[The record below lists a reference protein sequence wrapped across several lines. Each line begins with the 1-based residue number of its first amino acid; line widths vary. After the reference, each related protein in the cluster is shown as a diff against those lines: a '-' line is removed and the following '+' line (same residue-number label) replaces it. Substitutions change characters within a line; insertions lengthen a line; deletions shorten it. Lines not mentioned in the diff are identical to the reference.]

1 MTITSSEY
9 AQAGEAALDAASV
22 QPKALELAVVLPTYN
37 ERKNVATMVERL
49 DKALAGIAWEVIFVD
64 DNSPDGTSDEARR
77 LSLIDPRVRCIQ
89 RIGRRGL
96 ASAAIEGMCATSAPV
111 VAVMDA
117 DHQHDPALLPGMLAA
132 IASGD
137 YDISYAS
144 RFAEGASTEAWG
156 RPDRVKASG
165 LANRIANKVTGVEL
179 TDPMSGFFM
188 LRTQTLRADAHRL
201 SGVGFKILLDIL
213 ATVETPL
220 RVKEF
225 PLNFAARAEGESKL
239 DQTVVFEFLV
249 GLYDKWLGRIIPT
262 RFALFGTV
270 GALGVLVQL
279 GALWV
284 MLHLVFGERFVYG
297 NWSESTT
304 FNIANTLAALVAM
317 TFNFVL
323 NNELTYSD
331 KRLRGFGP
339 LMRGWAQ
346 FAITCSLGLLTN
358 IGSAAVLKTI
368 GIHSVLAVVAGIVLG
383 SVWNFAL
390 SSKFVW
396 GKY

>member
-1 MTITSSEY
+1 MLQLAVILPTYRERANI
-9 AQAGEAALDAASV
+9 APMVARLDAALQGV
-22 QPKALELAVVLPTYN
+22 
-37 ERKNVATMVERL
+37 
-49 DKALAGIAWEVIFVD
+49 AWEAIFVD
-64 DNSPDGTSDEARR
+64 DNSPDGTADEARR
-77 LSLIDPRVRCIQ
+77 IALEDPRIRVIE

-96 ASAAIEGMCATSAPV
+96 ASAAIEGMCATAAPI

-117 DHQHDPALLPGMLAA
+117 DQQHDPALLPQMLDAVQ
-132 IASGD
+132 SGD
-137 YDISYAS
+137 YDLAYAS

-179 TDPMSGFFM
+179 TDPMSGYF
-188 LRTQTLRADAHRL
+188 LIRAETLRADAHRL

-213 ATVETPL
+213 ATVDRPL
-220 RVKEF
+220 KVKEF
-225 PLNFAARAEGESKL
+225 PLHFAARAEGESKL

-270 GALGVLVQL
+270 GAMGVAVQL

-284 MLHLVFGERFVYG
+284 LLKLIAGERFVYG
-297 NWSESTT
+297 NWSESAT
-304 FNIANTLAALVAM
+304 FNTANTLAAIIAM

-339 LMRGWAQ
+339 VMRGWAQ
-346 FAITCSLGLLTN
+346 FALTCSLGLLTN

-368 GIHSVLAVVAGIVLG
+368 GFHAVVAVTVGIVLG

-390 SSKFVW
+390 SSRFVW

>member
-1 MTITSSEY
+1 MLQLAVILPTYRERANI
-9 AQAGEAALDAASV
+9 APMVARLDAAL
-22 QPKALELAVVLPTYN
+22 Q
-37 ERKNVATMVERL
+37 
-49 DKALAGIAWEVIFVD
+49 GIAWEAIFVD
-64 DNSPDGTSDEARR
+64 DNSPDGTADEARR
-77 LSLIDPRVRCIQ
+77 IALADPRIRVIE

-96 ASAAIEGMCATSAPV
+96 ASAAIEGMCATAAPI

-117 DHQHDPALLPGMLAA
+117 DQQHDPALLPGMLAA
-132 IASGD
+132 IESGE
-137 YDISYAS
+137 YDLAYAS
-144 RFAEGASTEAWG
+144 RFAEGASTEEWG

-165 LANRIANKVTGVEL
+165 LANRIANKVTGIEL
-179 TDPMSGFFM
+179 SDPMSGYFM
-188 LRTQTLRADAHRL
+188 LRAETLRADAHRL

-213 ATVETPL
+213 ATVDKPL

-225 PLNFAARAEGESKL
+225 PLNFVARVEGESKL

-270 GALGVLVQL
+270 GAMGVAVQL

-284 MLHLVFGERFVYG
+284 LLKLVAGERFVYG
-297 NWSESTT
+297 NWSESAT
-304 FNIANTLAALVAM
+304 FNTANALAAIIAM

-339 LMRGWAQ
+339 LLRGWAQ
-346 FAITCSLGLLTN
+346 FALTCSLGLLTN
-358 IGSAAVLKTI
+358 VGSAAVLKTI
-368 GIHSVLAVVAGIVLG
+368 GFHDVIAVVVGIVLG

-390 SSKFVW
+390 SSRFVW

>member
-1 MTITSSEY
+1 MTLRL
-9 AQAGEAALDAASV
+9 G
-22 QPKALELAVVLPTYN
+22 VVLPTFN
-37 ERKNVATMVERL
+37 ERKNLRGMVERL
-49 DKALAGIAWEVIFVD
+49 DAALAGIPWEVIVVD
-64 DNSPDGTSDEARR
+64 DNSPDGTADEARA
-77 LSLIDPRVRCIQ
+77 IAQDDPRVRVIQ

-96 ASAAIEGMCATSAPV
+96 SSAAIEGMCATAAPV

-132 IASGD
+132 IESGNHD
-137 YDISYAS
+137 LAYAS
-144 RFAEGASTEAWG
+144 RFAEGSSTEEWG
-156 RPDRVKASG
+156 RPDRVKASN

-179 TDPMSGFFM
+179 SDPMSGYFM
-188 LRTQTLRADAHRL
+188 LRTEVLRADAHRL

-213 ATVETPL
+213 ATVEAPL
-220 RVKEF
+220 RIKEF
-225 PLNFAARAEGESKL
+225 PMNFAARAEGESKL
-239 DQTVVFEFLV
+239 DRTVVFEFLV

-270 GALGVLVQL
+270 GALGVFVQL
-279 GALWV
+279 GVLWI

-297 NWSESTT
+297 NWDESTT
-304 FNIANTLAALVAM
+304 FNVANTVAAVVAM

-331 KRLRGFGP
+331 KRLRGLGP
-339 LMRGWAQ
+339 VLKGWAQ
-346 FAITCSLGLLTN
+346 FALTCSLGLLTN
-358 IGSAAVLKTI
+358 VGSAAVLKGM
-368 GIHSVLAVVAGIVLG
+368 GINDVVAVIAGIVLG

-390 SSKFVW
+390 SNKFVW

>member
-1 MTITSSEY
+1 MNGNAIRL
-9 AQAGEAALDAASV
+9 GI
-22 QPKALELAVVLPTYN
+22 VLPTYN
-37 ERKNVATMVERL
+37 ERGNIRTMVERL
-49 DKALAGIAWEVIFVD
+49 DAALAGIAWEVIVVD
-64 DNSPDGTSDEARR
+64 DNSPDGTADEAR
-77 LSLIDPRVRCIQ
+77 SLAAEDRRVRVLQ

-96 ASAAIEGMCATSAPV
+96 SSAAIEGMCATSAPV

-132 IASGD
+132 IEGGD
-137 YDISYAS
+137 YDLSYAS
-144 RFAEGASTEAWG
+144 RFAEGASTDAWG

-165 LANRIANKVTGVEL
+165 MANTIARKVTGVTL
-179 TDPMSGFFM
+179 SDPMSGYFM
-188 LRTQTLRADAHRL
+188 LRTDALRKDAHRL

-213 ATVETPL
+213 ATVDQPL
-220 RVKEF
+220 RIKEF
-225 PLNFAARAEGESKL
+225 PMHFAARAEGESKL

-270 GALGVLVQL
+270 GAMGVFVQL
-279 GALWV
+279 GALWFL
-284 MLHLVFGERFVYG
+284 LHLVFGERFVYG
-297 NWSESTT
+297 HWTGETT
-304 FNIANTLAALVAM
+304 FNVANTLAAIVAM

-331 KRLRGFGP
+331 KRLRGFAP
-339 LMRGWAQ
+339 LLRGWAK
-346 FAITCSLGLLTN
+346 FAMTCSLGLLTN
-358 IGSAAVLKTI
+358 IGSAAALKAM
-368 GIHSVLAVVAGIVLG
+368 GFHDVVAVIIGIVLG

-396 GKY
+396 GRY

>member
-1 MTITSSEY
+1 MLQLAVILPTYRERANI
-9 AQAGEAALDAASV
+9 APMVARLDAALQGV
-22 QPKALELAVVLPTYN
+22 
-37 ERKNVATMVERL
+37 
-49 DKALAGIAWEVIFVD
+49 AWEAIFVD
-64 DNSPDGTSDEARR
+64 DNSPDGTADEARR
-77 LSLIDPRVRCIQ
+77 ISLADPRVRVIE

-96 ASAAIEGMCATSAPV
+96 ASAAIEGMCATAAPI

-117 DHQHDPALLPGMLAA
+117 DQQHDPELLPRMLAA
-132 IASGD
+132 VQGGE
-137 YDISYAS
+137 YDLAYAS
-144 RFAEGASTEAWG
+144 RFAEGASTEEWG

-165 LANRIANKVTGVEL
+165 FANRIANKVTGVEL
-179 TDPMSGFFM
+179 SDPMSGYFM
-188 LRTQTLRADAHRL
+188 LRAETLRADAHRL

-213 ATVETPL
+213 ATVDRPL
-220 RVKEF
+220 KVKEF
-225 PLNFAARAEGESKL
+225 PLNFVARVEGESKL

-270 GALGVLVQL
+270 GAMGVAVQL

-284 MLHLVFGERFVYG
+284 LLKLIAGERFVYG
-297 NWSESTT
+297 NWSESAT
-304 FNIANTLAALVAM
+304 FNTANTLAAIIAM

-339 LMRGWAQ
+339 LLRGWAQ
-346 FAITCSLGLLTN
+346 FALTCSLGLLTN

-368 GIHSVLAVVAGIVLG
+368 GFHDVIAVIVGIVLG

-390 SSKFVW
+390 SSRFVW

>member
-1 MTITSSEY
+1 MNISSSDL
-9 AQAGEAALDAASV
+9 AQAAEAAAEAVS
-22 QPKALELAVVLPTYN
+22 PPAKPLELAVVLPTYN
-37 ERKNVATMVERL
+37 ERKNIATMVARL
-49 DKALAGIAWEVIFVD
+49 DKALAGVAWEAIYVD
-64 DNSPDGTSDEARR
+64 DNSPDGTADEARR
-77 LSLIDPRVRCIQ
+77 LSLVDPRVRCIQ

-96 ASAAIEGMCATSAPV
+96 ASAAIEGMCATAAPV

-117 DHQHDPALLPGMLAA
+117 DHQHDPELLPQMLQA
-132 IASGD
+132 ITSGE
-137 YDISYAS
+137 YDLAYAS
-144 RFAEGASTEAWG
+144 RFAEGASTDAWG

-188 LRTQTLRADAHRL
+188 LRARTLRADAHRL

-270 GALGVLVQL
+270 GAMGVVVQL
-279 GALWV
+279 AVLWI
-284 MLHLVFGERFVYG
+284 MLHIVFGERFVYG

-304 FNIANTLAALVAM
+304 FNISNTIAALVAM

-346 FAITCSLGLLTN
+346 FALTCSLGLLTN

-368 GIHSVLAVVAGIVLG
+368 GVHDVLAVVTGVLLA
-383 SVWNFAL
+383 SVFNFAL